1 MWTGLR
7 DIRDHWTVDWTSG
20 LRDHWIQHGPQCFL
34 SHVTATVPKK
44 HSKDRS
50 KDNFKKGPTISHLWR
65 NSLD

>member
-1 MWTGLR
+1 M
-7 DIRDHWTVDWTSG
+7 DWTSG
-20 LRDHWIQHGPQCFL
+20 HHWIQHGPQCFL

-44 HSKDRS
+44 RSKDRS